1 MNRNV
6 MNDQYGMEDLLEQE
20 KYLIHAYGTYIPE
33 ATEPQLRTVLT
44 DNMNGCAQNQY
55 TVFTTMQQHG
65 WYQGQPAQADVLNTA
80 KQKFSQMQ
88 GELTM

>member
-1 MNRNV
+1 MNNNV

-20 KYLIHAYGTYIPE
+20 KYLIHSYGVYLPE

-44 DNMNGCAQNQY
+44 DNLNGCANDQY
-55 TVFTTMQQHG
+55 TVFTKMEQMG
-65 WYQGQPAQADVLNTA
+65 WLQGQTAQTDTLTTA

-88 GELTM
+88 GQLG

>member
-1 MNRNV
+1 MNRHV

-20 KYLIHAYGTYIPE
+20 KYLIHNYGVYIPE

-44 DNMNGCAQNQY
+44 DNLNGCANDQY
-55 TVFTTMQQHG
+55 QVFTTMQQMG
-65 WYQGQPAQADVLNTA
+65 WYAGQTAEAAQLNTA

-88 GELTM
+88 GELPV